1 MSLSEK
7 TLRRGAAILPVAS
20 AFGALAPAAAAGPS
34 DAPFYPLQE
43 QEANIKLRIALG
55 NIMEQKVSTID
66 APRGSVGVLSLA
78 LRDKMATPRRDDA
91 GQIVDKPQ
99 MVATL
104 KTATESM
111 LVGFGVVP
119 PPSQTRND
127 VPVCFDKA
135 DGPGQPVRVIFK
147 GFANVANPANGD
159 VRVVADTTPFVMPAG
174 TTDRPCQV
182 WARQEGFKMMGQPA
196 RAEQAP
202 AAATAKPSHK

>member
-1 MSLSEK
+1 MK
-7 TLRRGAAILPVAS
+7 
-20 AFGALAPAAAAGPS
+20 
-34 DAPFYPLQE
+34 
-43 QEANIKLRIALG
+43 
-55 NIMEQKVSTID
+55 QKVPAID
-66 APRGSVGVLSLA
+66 SPVGSAGVLSLA
-78 LRDKMATPRRDDA
+78 LRDKMATPRRDAA
-91 GQIVDKPQ
+91 GQIIDGPQ
-99 MVATL
+99 MVTHPQSF
-104 KTATESM
+104 TESM
-111 LVGFGVVP
+111 LVARAVVP
-119 PPSQTRND
+119 PPSQARND

-202 AAATAKPSHK
+202 AAATAKPSASLGLGKTT